1 MLHIMFFVSVL
12 QHYLLWHYG
21 YALVLYV
28 RIYRNLAWF
37 VTEFFSMSTLIRTF
51 FSPFRRITEPPAR
64 TFDIAAWSTTF
75 VINTLSRILGAC
87 IRASL
92 LLGGVATLSLLTIIS
107 LVGYA
112 FWLIAPVVSLGAILG
127 GGYICITSLI

>member
-1 MLHIMFFVSVL
+1 MFFVSVL

-37 VTEFFSMSTLIRTF
+37 VMEFFSMSTLLRTL
-51 FSPFRRITEPPAR
+51 FSPFRRITEPPSR
-64 TFDIAAWSTTF
+64 TFDIAAWSSAL

-87 IRASL
+87 IRISL
-92 LLGGVATLSLLTIIS
+92 LLAGLVSLSLLTAVS

-112 FWLIAPVVSLGAILG
+112 FWLVAPIVSFAAIIG
-127 GGYICITSLI
+127 GGYVCITSLI

>member
-1 MLHIMFFVSVL
+1 MFFVSVL

-37 VTEFFSMSTLIRTF
+37 VTEFFSMSTLVRTL
-51 FSPFRRITEPPAR
+51 FSPFRRITEPPSR
-64 TFDIAAWSTTF
+64 IFDIAAWSSAF
-75 VINTLSRILGAC
+75 IINTLSRILGAC

-92 LLGGVATLSLLTIIS
+92 LLCGVTTLSLLTFVS
-107 LVGYA
+107 LTGYA
-112 FWLIAPVVSLGAILG
+112 FWLIAPIVSFGALVS
-127 GGYICITSLI
+127 GGYICITSLL

>member
-1 MLHIMFFVSVL
+1 MTHIMFFVSVL

-28 RIYRNLAWF
+28 RIYRNLGWF
-37 VTEFFSMSTLIRTF
+37 VTEFFSMSTLVRTL
-51 FSPFRRITEPPAR
+51 FSPFRRITEPSSP
-64 TFDIAAWSTTF
+64 TFDITAWSTAF

-87 IRASL
+87 IRLSL
-92 LLGGVATLSLLTIIS
+92 LLCGVATLSLLTLVS

-112 FWLIAPVVSLGAILG
+112 FWLVAPIVSFGAILG
-127 GGYICITSLI
+127 GGYMCITSLI